1 LTDIPI
7 DHPRYHS
14 LLTRE
19 RIVEGVNIGITS
31 MQGLVAQGRG
41 ECFDYMLGEK
51 TNHFAEDAIK
61 VAAAMLLLAEKP
73 IISVNGNTAALVPE
87 QMIRL
92 SKITG
97 ASLEVNLFHRTEERI
112 KRITNH
118 LLAHGASSVLGSAG
132 DETLPLSHDRG
143 IVDKGGIFS
152 ADVVLVP
159 LEDGDRCET
168 LVSMGKKVITI
179 DLNPLSRTSLAA
191 TVSIV
196 DNVVRALDGIADAAL
211 EIQDWDREKME
222 RLVESYNNKDILRKS
237 LAAINSNLRYMADE
251 VL

>member
-1 LTDIPI
+1 MTDIPQ
-7 DHPRYHS
+7 DHPRYLS

-19 RIVEGVNIGITS
+19 RIVDGVNLGITS

-41 ECFDYMLGEK
+41 ECFDYLLGEK
-51 TNHFAEDAIK
+51 TTHFAEEAAK
-61 VAAAMLLLAEKP
+61 VAAAMLILAEHP

-92 SKITG
+92 SGIVG
-97 ASLEVNLFHRTEERI
+97 APLEVNLFHRTDERI
-112 KRITNH
+112 NRIIDH
-118 LLAHGASSVLGSAG
+118 LKNNGASGVLGSTG
-132 DETLPLSHDRG
+132 DEKLPLSHGRG
-143 IVDKGGIFS
+143 IVDNEGIFS

-168 LVSMGKKVITI
+168 LVKMGKKVITI
-179 DLNPLSRTSLAA
+179 DLNPLSRTSRTA

-196 DNVVRALDGIADAAL
+196 DNVIRALDGIADAAL
-211 EIQDWDREKME
+211 GMQDWDREQLGKM
-222 RLVESYNNKDILRKS
+222 VESYDNKATLKKS
-237 LAAINSNLRYMADE
+237 LDAINENLRHMADE